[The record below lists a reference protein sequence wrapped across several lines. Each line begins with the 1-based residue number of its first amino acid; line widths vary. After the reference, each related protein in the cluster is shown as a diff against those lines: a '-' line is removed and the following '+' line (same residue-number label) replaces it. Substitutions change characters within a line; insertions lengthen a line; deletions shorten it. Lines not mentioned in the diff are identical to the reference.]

1 MKDLKPE
8 DFPLATSIVDEIID
22 HTSFK
27 EIEEKLTNV
36 IKDFDGLR
44 KRQFLVH
51 LNILFGNVLI
61 NELSFRMDDAEK
73 KALEARRVTIKL
85 NHQQNVI
92 NYNSLIEE
100 VKNKKIN

>member
-1 MKDLKPE
+1 
-8 DFPLATSIVDEIID
+8 
-22 HTSFK
+22 
-27 EIEEKLTNV
+27 
-36 IKDFDGLR
+36 
-44 KRQFLVH
+44 
-51 LNILFGNVLI
+51 
-61 NELSFRMDDAEK
+61 MDDAEK